1 MTTFNAKIN
10 LNLFG
15 RSLGNGAT
23 MGALFCDGVLHA
35 MENKN
40 TNHIAAMYSKAKAQ
54 DDGAAMRAIK
64 ATVLALYSGNDIVAQ
79 IKDPTDANA
88 PIVIKTKGCA
98 VNDKMVKAMKLL
110 VVGGKSMRAKVW
122 GDTFKSD
129 DDKTKKS
136 VAECQVAL
144 DKFLQ
149 KLAADNGVEIT
160 GSVVVVAPTLQI
172 AA

>member
-1 MTTFNAKIN
+1 MTTFNAKTN

-23 MGALFCDGVLHA
+23 MGALFCEGVLHA
-35 MENKN
+35 IENKN
-40 TNHIAAMYSKAKAQ
+40 TNHIAAMFSKAKAKEDMQ
-54 DDGAAMRAIK
+54 AMRAIK
-64 ATVLALYSGNDIVAQ
+64 STVVSLYSGNDVAAK
-79 IKDPTDANA
+79 IIDPDEANK

-98 VNDKMVKAMKLL
+98 VNQDMVKAMKLL
-110 VVGGKSMRAKVW
+110 VVGDKSMRGTIWA
-122 GDTFKSD
+122 DTFKSAA
-129 DDKTKKS
+129 DKPQKT
-136 VAECQVAL
+136 VAECQAAA

-160 GSVVVVAPTLQI
+160 GSIVVVAPTLQI

>member
-1 MTTFNAKIN
+1 MTAFNAKTN

-40 TNHIAAMYSKAKAQ
+40 TNHIAMMYSKAKAQ
-54 DDGAAMRAIK
+54 DDGAAMRTIK
-64 ATVLALYSGNDIVAQ
+64 STVLALYSGNDVEAK
-79 IKDPTDANA
+79 IKDPTDVNA
-88 PIVIKTKGCA
+88 PIAIKTKGCA

-110 VVGGKSMRAKVW
+110 VADEKSMRGTIWA
-122 GDTFKSD
+122 DTFKSD
-129 DDKTKKS
+129 AAKPQKT

-144 DKFLQ
+144 DKFMQ
-149 KLAADNGVEIT
+149 KLVADNGVEIS

>member
-1 MTTFNAKIN
+1 MTTFNSKTN
-10 LNLFG
+10 LADFG

-23 MGALFCDGVLHA
+23 MGALFSEGVLHA

-40 TNHIAAMYSKAKAQ
+40 TNHIAMMYSKAKAK

-64 ATVLALYSGNDIVAQ
+64 STVLALYSGNDIVAQ
-79 IKDPTDANA
+79 IKDPTDLSA
-88 PIVIKTKGCA
+88 PVVIKTKGCA
-98 VNDKMVKAMKLL
+98 INDDMVKAMKLL
-110 VVGGKSMRAKVW
+110 VVGDKSMRGKIWA
-122 GDTFKSD
+122 DTFKSD
-129 DDKTKKS
+129 AAKPQKS

-149 KLAADNGVEIT
+149 KLVAENGVKIT
-160 GSVVVVAPTLQI
+160 GSVTVTAQTLQI